1 MPLVVIEL
9 KSTIREDVKLIDG
22 YNQLMG
28 YKEVHIPT
36 LFYYNQFMIV
46 SDGVQA
52 RAGTITSPWSRFSE
66 WKKVEDTDEVK
77 EKHANTS
84 NTI

>member
-1 MPLVVIEL
+1 MYKRQVVEL

-22 YNQLMG
+22 YHQLKG
-28 YKEVHIPT
+28 YKEVHIPS

-52 RAGTITSPWSRFSE
+52 RAGTITSPWSRF
-66 WKKVEDTDEVK
+66 
-77 EKHANTS
+77 
-84 NTI
+84 